1 MDGNR
6 MTKTSGEPI
15 GVIFDLDG
23 VLIDSAA
30 LHFQS
35 WCQLANELDAG
46 LTREQF
52 HATFGRQNRD
62 IIPDL
67 FGVSAPDRVRALAD
81 RKEAI
86 YRDLVRGRPPAVD
99 GAVGLIRALMARGAR
114 LAIGS
119 SAPRQNI
126 DLILKE
132 MDVYA
137 AFEAIISGDDV
148 SRGKPDPQVFALACE
163 ALGLAPARCVVIED
177 APAGVQAAVTA
188 GAAAVAV
195 LIHHNEDAFD
205 GAAFCVKTLAELPS
219 QRILNVCQSKS
230 RR

>member
-1 MDGNR
+1 MMATRDA
-6 MTKTSGEPI
+6 PL

-23 VLIDSAA
+23 VLIDSAE

-35 WCQLANELDAG
+35 WRRLAEEQGAG
-46 LTREQF
+46 LTRAQF

-67 FGVSAPDRVRALAD
+67 FGVSAPDRVGALAD
-81 RKEAI
+81 RKEEI
-86 YRDLVRGRPPAVD
+86 YRNLVRGRPPVVD
-99 GAVGLIRALMARGAR
+99 GAVELIRGLAALDAR

-126 DLILKE
+126 DLILNE
-132 MDVYA
+132 VGVHA

-148 SRGKPDPQVFALACE
+148 ARGKPDPQVFALACE

-177 APAGVQAAVTA
+177 APAGVQAAITA
-188 GAAAVAV
+188 GAVAVAV
-195 LIHHNEDAFD
+195 LIHHDEAAFD
-205 GAAFCVKTLAELPS
+205 GVALCVHKLAELTP
-219 QRILNVCQSKS
+219 QRILNVHLSEP
-230 RR
+230 RG

>member
-1 MDGNR
+1 M
-6 MTKTSGEPI
+6 MTTKGERL

-23 VLIDSAA
+23 VLIDSAE

-35 WCQLANELDAG
+35 WGQLADELGAT
-46 LTREQF
+46 LTRDQF

-67 FGVSAPDRVRALAD
+67 FGESVPDRVDALAD
-81 RKEAI
+81 RKEEI
-86 YRDLVRGRPPAVD
+86 YRNLVRGRPPVVP
-99 GAVGLIRALMARGAR
+99 GAVELIRGLQTGGAR

-132 MDVYA
+132 MGVHE
-137 AFEAIISGDDV
+137 AFAAIISGDDV

-163 ALGLAPARCVVIED
+163 ALGLSASRCVVIED
-177 APAGVQAAVTA
+177 APAGVQAAIAA

-195 LIHHNEDAFD
+195 LIHHDEAAFD
-205 GAAFCVKTLAELPS
+205 GIALSVHELAQLTP
-219 QRILNVCQSKS
+219 QRLLEVCQSQPRPS
-230 RR
+230 ESG